1 MAESYKR
8 LGAIASTGTIT
19 TADTLYTVPA
29 ATTGV
34 VSTVAVCNQTA
45 SAQTYRICVHTS
57 AAFAVAGYLIF
68 GATVPANDTTFLS
81 IGIGL
86 SATNVLVCSSSSAS
100 VSFSAFGVEIT

>member
-1 MAESYKR
+1 MAETYKR
-8 LGAIASTGTIT
+8 LGTLTSTGTIT

-34 VSTVAVCNQTA
+34 VSTVVVCNQTA
-45 SAQTYRICVHTS
+45 SAQTYRICVNTT
-57 AAFAVAGYLIF
+57 AAFATSGYLMF
-68 GATVPANDTTFLS
+68 GATVPANDSTFLS

-100 VSFSAFGVEIT
+100 VSFNAFGAEIT

>member
-1 MAESYKR
+1 MAETYKR

-34 VSTVAVCNQTA
+34 VSTIVVCNQTA
-45 SAQTYRICVHTS
+45 SAQTYRICVNTS
-57 AAFAVAGYLIF
+57 AAFTGAGYLIF

-86 SATNVLVCSSSSAS
+86 AATNVLVCSSSNAS